1 MSDKPQSPD
10 AATPEERPPGKP
22 AEGVEFTINADG
34 SVTFTNLP
42 PELMDIALALNP
54 DATLACD
61 LPGSDDSSSKAD

>member
-1 MSDKPQSPD
+1 MSDKPHSPD
-10 AATPEERPPGKP
+10 AAAPEERTPGKP

-54 DATLACD
+54 DAELACD
-61 LPGSDDSSSKAD
+61 LPESDDNNSKSD